1 MSTKDYLKGLAVT
14 LIPYRKGS
22 NADKE
27 GEIAEVVT
35 EKGNGDSR
43 YWGGNEDETSLFVTT
58 DSERMHVDFMGTEHE
73 DVCRL
78 LDCKPVLVRDRENGE
93 YYYIIKYQLI

>member
-78 LDCKPVLVRDRENGE
+78 LDCKPLLVRDRENGE

>member
-1 MSTKDYLKGLAVT
+1 MSTKDYLKGLAIT
-14 LIPYRKGS
+14 IISYCKSRK
-22 NADKE
+22 ADAV

-35 EKGNGDSR
+35 GDSR
-43 YWGGNEDETSLFVTT
+43 YWGGNEDETSLVIKTAQ
-58 DSERMHVDFMGTEHE
+58 EQMHVDFMGTEHE

-93 YYYIIKYQLI
+93 YYYIIKSSSLFHH

>member
-27 GEIAEVVT
+27 GEIAEVVI

-43 YWGGNEDETSLFVTT
+43 SWGSKEDETSLLVLSDTAWIREERLSTT
-58 DSERMHVDFMGTEHE
+58 TNR
-73 DVCRL
+73 C
-78 LDCKPVLVRDRENGE
+78 
-93 YYYIIKYQLI
+93 

>member
-1 MSTKDYLKGLAVT
+1 MSTKDFLKGLAVT

-22 NADKE
+22 KADKQ

-43 YWGGNEDETSLFVTT
+43 YWGGNEDETSLIVTT
-58 DSERMHVDFMGTEHE
+58 CSEQLRIDFMGTEHE

-78 LDCKPVLVRDRENGE
+78 LDGKPILVRDRENGE
-93 YYYIIKYQLI
+93 YYYIIKHQLI

>member
-43 YWGGNEDETSLFVTT
+43 YWGGNEDETNLFVTT

>member
-27 GEIAEVVT
+27 GEIA
-35 EKGNGDSR
+35 K
-43 YWGGNEDETSLFVTT
+43 
-58 DSERMHVDFMGTEHE
+58 
-73 DVCRL
+73 
-78 LDCKPVLVRDRENGE
+78 
-93 YYYIIKYQLI
+93 

>member
-78 LDCKPVLVRDRENGE
+78 LDCKPVLVRDRDNGE